1 MIFITI
7 DLTSL
12 QHQHQC
18 DEAKIISITFWAP
31 SPIDMHQVILKDHP
45 GKSHFHNWR
54 YADALRRCIQT
65 ILLRNLFTFGHGLWL
80 NKDPVSESKR
90 TLPYGIVSLMFLSSC
105 LCLLI
110 CSRMYCTSF
119 ATASRISFLL
129 VLHGAARVIPLAS
142 L

>member
-1 MIFITI
+1 MIVTI
-7 DLTSL
+7 ELTST

-18 DEAKIISITFWAP
+18 DEAKIISIMFWVP
-31 SPIDMHQVILKDHP
+31 SPVNIHQVIPKDQP
-45 GKSHFHNWR
+45 SKSCSHNWR
-54 YADALRRCIQT
+54 YVDALSRCFQA
-65 ILLRNLFTFGHGLWL
+65 ILFRNLFIFGHGLWL

-90 TLPYGIVSLMFLSSC
+90 TLPYGVVSLMFLWSC
-105 LCLLI
+105 LCLLT